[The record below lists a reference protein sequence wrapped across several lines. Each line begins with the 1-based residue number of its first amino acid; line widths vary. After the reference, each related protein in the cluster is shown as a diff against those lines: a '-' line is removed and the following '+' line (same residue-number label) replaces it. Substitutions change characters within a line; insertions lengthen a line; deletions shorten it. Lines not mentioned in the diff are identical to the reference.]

1 MTMFKFISD
10 LVAIGCISD
19 ANVNQ
24 VNHAS
29 ALLTVR
35 NKNFRITQET
45 VSGVTT
51 AKVIRVDGKIKA
63 KGKTAIINFI
73 KEM

>member
-10 LVAIGCISD
+10 LVALGAISD

-24 VNHAS
+24 VNTVS
-29 ALLTVR
+29 ATLTVR
-35 NKNFRITQET
+35 NKNFKISQEM
-45 VSGVTT
+45 VSGVST

-63 KGKTAIINFI
+63 KGKTAILKFI